1 MATKDELAAE
11 VAQLRAEN
19 EQLRDQLAAAPGSTA
34 RPAPAAPSFGLS
46 EGVRADLA
54 QLAARADAGDT
65 GVRVQVADPFT
76 GRTLTRADLG

>member
-1 MATKDELAAE
+1 VATKDELT
-11 VAQLRAEN
+11 AQLQQLLEENAALRA
-19 EQLRDQLAAAPGSTA
+19 QLAAAPAA
-34 RPAPAAPSFGLS
+34 RPAPAGPSFGLS